1 MQKELNLCWN
11 FGCFYSWSKTLGCNL
26 TMQVQRLESGDFDLR
41 NRQLQFST
49 FQIIN
54 VVRRESIEIGYW
66 TAKQGI
72 FRNLNQD
79 VSAHTYLHPMPD
91 LNPVVWP
98 GQTHIV
104 PKGWQIP
111 TNGKKLQ
118 VGVRTSGY
126 PEFMKVERD
135 PVTNAITATGYA
147 LDVFEEAIKKLPYA
161 VPYEYVSFD
170 TLGVNY
176 GSYND
181 FVYQVP
187 LGVYDAA
194 IGDITIRHNRTSYA
208 DFTLPYTESG
218 IAMIVPVK
226 DNTNKNTWIFLKP
239 LTGDLWFASIA
250 FLIYTGIVIWLLER
264 RIRNAELTG
273 SFFHQLGTAISF
285 SFFADR
291 ERVDGIL
298 ARLVVAVWVFVLLII
313 TSSYTANLSSM
324 LTVQKLQPTET
335 DVHELLK
342 RGEHVGNGGSSSYVR
357 ELLEQLG
364 FERSKIRAYT
374 NPDDFADALDKGS
387 KNGGIAAAIHEV
399 PYIKLFLAKHCKG
412 YTMVGPIYKSEGFG
426 FAFPKRSPLVDDFSR
441 AILKITEADAII
453 QIEKK
458 WIGDEHACK
467 NDETIISPSSLNF
480 KSFSGLFLVTGV
492 ASTSALLITLVMFLY
507 KNKHKM
513 GINIGHD
520 HVQRGHG
527 TELETER
534 IQEST
539 ADSNILHRMI
549 QMTTPA
555 SKR

>member
-1 MQKELNLCWN
+1 MPYRSVISQSASSDQVEQELYKLM
-11 FGCFYSWSKTLGCNL
+11 
-26 TMQVQRLESGDFDLR
+26 TMQTRVYIVHMLPTTG
-41 NRQLQFST
+41 
-49 FQIIN
+49 
-54 VVRRESIEIGYW
+54 SILFKKAKEIGMMTEAYVW
-66 TAKQGI
+66 ILTDGI
-72 FRNLNQD
+72 AN
-79 VSAHTYLHPMPD
+79 
-91 LNPVVWP
+91 
-98 GQTHIV
+98 IV
-104 PKGWQIP
+104 NSLSPSVLDTMDGA
-111 TNGKKLQ
+111 L
-118 VGVRTSGY
+118 GVRFHVPRS
-126 PEFMKVERD
+126 K
-135 PVTNAITATGYA
+135 A
-147 LDVFEEAIKKLPYA
+147 LDDSTARWNKRYRQDYPDDPLSQLSIYGLWGHDA
-161 VPYEYVSFD
+161 VWA
-170 TLGVNY
+170 LA
-176 GSYND
+176 
-181 FVYQVP
+181 
-187 LGVYDAA
+187 LAAAKVYDAA

-342 RGEHVGNGGSSSYVR
+342 RGEYVGNGGSSSYVR